1 MKLLEERGNTLLL
14 INDDGQVE
22 LVKSD
27 PCTLLRCKY
36 FEGKRIRLPMV
47 DGENSGSIEEI
58 ESDDKDD
65 DEETNQKF
73 LCALN
78 GQILEIDDAC
88 TISEAARSYIETGSM
103 AQYVSIFQFYTTL
116 KMLDIKVQHALDS
129 RAMQLDRDGTL
140 HIPPDVTFFFTEL
153 QIHRNSSTV
162 AKAVFR
168 KNPSP
173 NHDSYGVFR
182 ESRTGVALIG
192 LDEAGQHW
200 MHFLPPAYETKSLQE
215 CELWLVGGK
224 EGDEIVVG

>member
-27 PCTLLRCKY
+27 PCTLLKCKY
-36 FEGKRIRLPMV
+36 FEGKRVRLPMV
-47 DGENSGSIEEI
+47 DGENTGSIEEM
-58 ESDDKDD
+58 ECDDK

-73 LCALN
+73 LCTLN
-78 GQILEIDDAC
+78 GQILEIDDSCA
-88 TISEAARSYIETGSM
+88 ISEAARSYIETGSM
-103 AQYVSIFQFYTTL
+103 KQYVSIFQFYTTL
-116 KMLDIKVQHALDS
+116 KMLDIKVEHAMDP

-140 HIPPDVTFFFTEL
+140 HIPPDVTFSFTEL
-153 QIHRNSSTV
+153 QICRDGSTV

-168 KNPSP
+168 KNPSA

-192 LDEAGQHW
+192 IDEAGQHW

>member
-36 FEGKRIRLPMV
+36 FEGKRVRLPMV
-47 DGENSGSIEEI
+47 DGENTGSIEEM
-58 ESDDKDD
+58 ECDN

-78 GQILEIDDAC
+78 GQIVEIDDSC

-103 AQYVSIFQFYTTL
+103 VQYVSIFQFCMIL

-140 HIPPDVTFFFTEL
+140 HIPLDVTFSFTEL
-153 QIHRNSSTV
+153 QIYRNGSTV

-168 KNPSP
+168 KNPSA

-192 LDEAGQHW
+192 IDEAGQHW
-200 MHFLPPAYETKSLQE
+200 MHFLPPSYETKSLQE

>member
-36 FEGKRIRLPMV
+36 FQGKRVRLPMV
-47 DGENSGSIEEI
+47 DGENTAIIEEM
-58 ESDDKDD
+58 ECDND

-73 LCALN
+73 LCTLN
-78 GQILEIDDAC
+78 GQIVEIDDAC
-88 TISEAARSYIETGSM
+88 TVSEAARSYIEKGSM
-103 AQYVSIFQFYTTL
+103 AQYVSIFRFYMTL
-116 KMLDIKVQHALDS
+116 KMLDIKVQHTMDS

-140 HIPPDVTFFFTEL
+140 HIPPDVTFSFTEL
-153 QIHRNSSTV
+153 QIYRDGSAV

-168 KNPSP
+168 KNPSA

-192 LDEAGQHW
+192 LDEARQHW
-200 MHFLPPAYETKSLQE
+200 MHFLPPAYETRSLQE

>member
-36 FEGKRIRLPMV
+36 FEGKRIRLLMV
-47 DGENSGSIEEI
+47 DGENTGSIEEM
-58 ESDDKDD
+58 ECDDKDD

-73 LCALN
+73 LCTLN
-78 GQILEIDDAC
+78 GQILEIDDSC

-103 AQYVSIFQFYTTL
+103 AQYVSIFRFYMIL
-116 KMLDIKVQHALDS
+116 KMLDIKVQHAMDP

-140 HIPPDVTFFFTEL
+140 HIPPDVTLSFTEL
-153 QIHRNSSTV
+153 QIYRDGSTV

-182 ESRTGVALIG
+182 ESRTGVALMG

>member
-14 INDDGQVE
+14 INDYGQVE

-47 DGENSGSIEEI
+47 DGENSGSIEEM
-58 ESDDKDD
+58 ECDDKDD
-65 DEETNQKF
+65 DEVANQKF

-78 GQILEIDDAC
+78 GQTLEIDDAC
-88 TISEAARSYIETGSM
+88 AISEAARSYIEIGSM
-103 AQYVSIFQFYTTL
+103 AQYVSIFQFYMTL
-116 KMLDIKVQHALDS
+116 QMLNIKVQHALDS

-140 HIPPDVTFFFTEL
+140 HIPPDVTFSFTEL
-153 QIHRNSSTV
+153 QIYRDGSTV

-168 KNPSP
+168 KNPSA

-192 LDEAGQHW
+192 LDEARQHW

>member
-22 LVKSD
+22 LAKSD
-27 PCTLLRCKY
+27 PCTLLRCKF

-47 DGENSGSIEEI
+47 DGENTGSIEEM
-58 ESDDKDD
+58 ECDDKDD
-65 DEETNQKF
+65 DEVANQKF

-78 GQILEIDDAC
+78 GEILEIDDSC
-88 TISEAARSYIETGSM
+88 VISEAARSYIETGSM
-103 AQYVSIFQFYTTL
+103 AQYVSIFQFYMTL
-116 KMLDIKVQHALDS
+116 QMLNIKVQHAMDL

-140 HIPPDVTFFFTEL
+140 RIPPDVTFFFTEL
-153 QIHRNSSTV
+153 QIYRNGSTV

-168 KNPSP
+168 KNPSA

>member
-36 FEGKRIRLPMV
+36 FEGKGIRLPMV
-47 DGENSGSIEEI
+47 DGENTGSIEEM
-58 ESDDKDD
+58 ECDDKDY

-78 GQILEIDDAC
+78 GQTLEIDDAYA
-88 TISEAARSYIETGSM
+88 ISEAARSYIETGSM
-103 AQYVSIFQFYTTL
+103 SQYLSIFQFYMIL
-116 KMLDIKVQHALDS
+116 KMLDIKVQHTMDS

-140 HIPPDVTFFFTEL
+140 HIPPDVTFSFTEL
-153 QIHRNSSTV
+153 QICRDGSTV
-162 AKAVFR
+162 AKAVFK
-168 KNPSP
+168 KNPSA

-200 MHFLPPAYETKSLQE
+200 MHFLPPAYETRSLQE

>member
-47 DGENSGSIEEI
+47 DGENTGSIEEM
-58 ESDDKDD
+58 ECDDKD

-73 LCALN
+73 LCTLN
-78 GQILEIDDAC
+78 GQTLEIDDAC
-88 TISEAARSYIETGSM
+88 SISEAARSYIETGSM
-103 AQYVSIFQFYTTL
+103 VQYVSIFQFYMIL
-116 KMLDIKVQHALDS
+116 QMLNIKVQHAMDS

-140 HIPPDVTFFFTEL
+140 HIPPDVTFSFTEL
-153 QIHRNSSTV
+153 QIYGDSSTV

-168 KNPSP
+168 KNPSA

-192 LDEAGQHW
+192 LDEARQHW

>member
-27 PCTLLRCKY
+27 PCTLLRYKY

-47 DGENSGSIEEI
+47 DGENIGSIEEI
-58 ESDDKDD
+58 ECDNDDD
-65 DEETNQKF
+65 DEESRRIF
-73 LCALN
+73 LCRLN
-78 GQILEIDDAC
+78 GQTLEIEDSCA
-88 TISEAARSYIETGSM
+88 ISEAARSYIETGSM
-103 AQYVSIFQFYTTL
+103 AQYVSIFQFYMTL
-116 KMLDIKVQHALDS
+116 QMLNIKVQHAFDS

-140 HIPPDVTFFFTEL
+140 HIPPDVTFSFTEL
-153 QIHRNSSTV
+153 QIYRDGSTV

-192 LDEAGQHW
+192 LDEARQHW

>member
-1 MKLLEERGNTLLL
+1 MKLLEERDNTLLL

-36 FEGKRIRLPMV
+36 FQGKRVRLPMV
-47 DGENSGSIEEI
+47 DGENTGSIEEM
-58 ESDDKDD
+58 ECDDNQ
-65 DEETNQKF
+65 ETNQKF
-73 LCALN
+73 LCTLD
-78 GQILEIDDAC
+78 GQILEIDDSC
-88 TISEAARSYIETGSM
+88 TISEAVRSYIETGSM
-103 AQYVSIFQFYTTL
+103 KQYVSIFQFYMIL
-116 KMLDIKVQHALDS
+116 KMLDIKVEYTMDS

-140 HIPPDVTFFFTEL
+140 HIPPDVTFSFTEL
-153 QIHRNSSTV
+153 QICRDGSTV

-168 KNPSP
+168 KNPSA

-182 ESRTGVALIG
+182 ESRTGVALMG
-192 LDEAGQHW
+192 LDEARQHW
-200 MHFLPPAYETKSLQE
+200 MHFLPPAYETRSLQE

>member
-36 FEGKRIRLPMV
+36 FQGKRVRLPMV
-47 DGENSGSIEEI
+47 DGENTGSIEEM
-58 ESDDKDD
+58 ECDDKDD
-65 DEETNQKF
+65 DEVANQKF

-78 GQILEIDDAC
+78 GQTLEIDDAC
-88 TISEAARSYIETGSM
+88 AISEAARSYIETGNM
-103 AQYVSIFQFYTTL
+103 KQYVSIFRFYTTL
-116 KMLDIKVQHALDS
+116 KMLDIKVQHAIDS

-140 HIPPDVTFFFTEL
+140 HIPSDVTFSFTEL
-153 QIHRNSSTV
+153 QIYRDGSTV

-168 KNPSP
+168 KNPSA

-192 LDEAGQHW
+192 LDDAGQHW

>member
-14 INDDGQVE
+14 INDEGQVE

-36 FEGKRIRLPMV
+36 FQGKRIRLPMV
-47 DGENSGSIEEI
+47 DGKNTGSIEEM
-58 ESDDKDD
+58 ECDYKDD
-65 DEETNQKF
+65 NQETKRNF
-73 LCALN
+73 LCTLN
-78 GQILEIDDAC
+78 GQTLEIDDSC
-88 TISEAARSYIETGSM
+88 TISEAARSYVEKGSM
-103 AQYVSIFQFYTTL
+103 AQYVSIFRFYMIL

-153 QIHRNSSTV
+153 QICRNGSTV

-173 NHDSYGVFR
+173 NNDSYGVFR

-192 LDEAGQHW
+192 IDEARQHW

>member
-47 DGENSGSIEEI
+47 DGENTGSIEEM
-58 ESDDKDD
+58 EYDDKDD
-65 DEETNQKF
+65 NQETKRNF
-73 LCALN
+73 LCTLN
-78 GQILEIDDAC
+78 GQTLEIDDAC
-88 TISEAARSYIETGSM
+88 TVSEAARSYIETSSM
-103 AQYVSIFQFYTTL
+103 AQYVSIFQFYMIL
-116 KMLDIKVQHALDS
+116 KMLDIKVQHAMDS

-140 HIPPDVTFFFTEL
+140 HIPPDVTFSFTEL
-153 QIHRNSSTV
+153 QICRDGSTV

-168 KNPSP
+168 KNPSA

-182 ESRTGVALIG
+182 ESRIGVALIG
-192 LDEAGQHW
+192 LDEARQHW
-200 MHFLPPAYETKSLQE
+200 MHFLPPAYETRSLQE

>member
-36 FEGKRIRLPMV
+36 FQGKRIRLPMV
-47 DGENSGSIEEI
+47 DGENTGSIEEM
-58 ESDDKDD
+58 ECDYKDD
-65 DEETNQKF
+65 NQETKRNF
-73 LCALN
+73 LCTLN
-78 GQILEIDDAC
+78 GQTLEIDDAC
-88 TISEAARSYIETGSM
+88 TVSEAARSYVEKGSM
-103 AQYVSIFQFYTTL
+103 AEYVSIFRFYMIL
-116 KMLDIKVQHALDS
+116 KMLDIKVEHAIDS

-153 QIHRNSSTV
+153 QIYRNGSTV

-168 KNPSP
+168 KDPSA

-192 LDEAGQHW
+192 LDDAGQHW

>member
-22 LVKSD
+22 LVNSD
-27 PCTLLRCKY
+27 PCTLLRYKY
-36 FEGKRIRLPMV
+36 FGGKRIRLPMV
-47 DGENSGSIEEI
+47 DGENTGSIEEM
-58 ESDDKDD
+58 ECDDKDY
-65 DEETNQKF
+65 DEETKQKF

-88 TISEAARSYIETGSM
+88 IISEAARSYIETGSM
-103 AQYVSIFQFYTTL
+103 SQYVSIFQFYMTL
-116 KMLDIKVQHALDS
+116 QMLNIKVQHAMDS

-140 HIPPDVTFFFTEL
+140 HIPPDVTFSFTEL
-153 QIHRNSSTV
+153 QIYRDGSTV

-168 KNPSP
+168 KNPSA

-215 CELWLVGGK
+215 CEMWLVGGK

>member
-14 INDDGQVE
+14 INDEGQVE

-36 FEGKRIRLPMV
+36 FQGKRVRLPMV
-47 DGENSGSIEEI
+47 DGENTGSIEEM
-58 ESDDKDD
+58 ECDDKDD
-65 DEETNQKF
+65 NQETKRNF

-78 GQILEIDDAC
+78 GQTLEIDDAC
-88 TISEAARSYIETGSM
+88 TVSEAARSYIEKGSM
-103 AQYVSIFQFYTTL
+103 AQYVSIFQFYMTL
-116 KMLDIKVQHALDS
+116 QMLNIKVQHAIDS

-140 HIPPDVTFFFTEL
+140 HIPPDVTFSFTEL
-153 QIHRNSSTV
+153 QICRNGSTV

-168 KNPSP
+168 KNPSA

>member
-27 PCTLLRCKY
+27 PCTLLRYKY
-36 FEGKRIRLPMV
+36 FEGKRVRLPMV
-47 DGENSGSIEEI
+47 DGENTGIIEEM
-58 ESDDKDD
+58 ECDND
-65 DEETNQKF
+65 DEKSNQKF

-78 GQILEIDDAC
+78 GQILEIDDSC
-88 TISEAARSYIETGSM
+88 SISEAARSYIETGSM
-103 AQYVSIFQFYTTL
+103 KQYVSIFQFYMIL
-116 KMLDIKVQHALDS
+116 QMLNIKVQHAMDS

-140 HIPPDVTFFFTEL
+140 HIPSDVTFSFTEL
-153 QIHRNSSTV
+153 QIYRDGSTV

-168 KNPSP
+168 KNPSA

-200 MHFLPPAYETKSLQE
+200 MHFLPPAYEKKSLQE

-224 EGDEIVVG
+224 EGDEIIVG

>member
-27 PCTLLRCKY
+27 PCTLLRYKY
-36 FEGKRIRLPMV
+36 FEGKRIRLAMV
-47 DGENSGSIEEI
+47 DGENAGSIEEM
-58 ESDDKDD
+58 EYDND

-73 LCALN
+73 LCTLK
-78 GQILEIDDAC
+78 GQILEIDDSCA
-88 TISEAARSYIETGSM
+88 ISEAARSYIETGSM
-103 AQYVSIFQFYTTL
+103 AQYVSIFQFYMTL
-116 KMLDIKVQHALDS
+116 QMLNIKVQHAMDS

-140 HIPPDVTFFFTEL
+140 HIPPDVTFSFTEL
-153 QIHRNSSTV
+153 QLYKDGSTV

-168 KNPSP
+168 KNPSA

-200 MHFLPPAYETKSLQE
+200 MHFLPPAYEKKSLQE